1 MQHICIET
9 HDFDLTHNHFTKM
22 AQLVTT
28 IGTTAVLGS
37 VLPHCGHTAPTPA
50 VLPLPKE
57 VQNSPITSPLEIPY
71 LTHAVVPPCGT
82 TSNHSAILPLLEKS
96 KALCSSRTPPLENT
110 YRPSGGTSV
119 ARYFRRAQ
127 AGTSVV
133 IAVRTVRTTHLI
145 WTVRFQSDVHK
156 TFHVR
161 PVRTAHSSRT
171 VRSRS
176 DVQTN

>member
-1 MQHICIET
+1 MQHICTET

-22 AQLVTT
+22 AQLDTT
-28 IGTTAVLGS
+28 NGTTA
-37 VLPHCGHTAPTPA
+37 PTTA

-57 VQNSPITSPLEIPY
+57 IQNSPITSPLENPCR
-71 LTHAVVPPCGT
+71 THAVVPSCGT
-82 TSNHSAILPLLEKS
+82 TGNQVAELPLHEKS

-110 YRPSGGTSV
+110 YRPSCGTSES
-119 ARYFRRAQ
+119 RYYRRTQ
-127 AGTSVV
+127 AGTTVW
-133 IAVRTVRTTHLI
+133 IAVRTVRTAHLI

-161 PVRTAHSSRT
+161 PVLTAHSTRT

-176 DVQTN
+176 DVRTT